1 MWKKS
6 EDLHPKLLKCLHLG
20 SLCLSAASWLRGSRP
35 QGYLRIQGG
44 DWRSIH
50 HIWVPNCAKEERKK
64 EGSMNILLAESP
76 SLQQSFQESH
86 MYPLCCSVAK
96 SCPTLCD
103 PMDCST
109 PGFPVLHYFPEFAQI
124 HLHWVNDGIQR
135 ELASYKCFRTRW
147 KCFGSVFQERK
158 VMGVWDH

>member
-20 SLCLSAASWLRGSRP
+20 SLCLSAALWLRGSRP

-109 PGFPVLHYFPEFAQI
+109 PGFPVLHYLPELLKLMCLESVMPSN
-124 HLHWVNDGIQR
+124 HLILCHP
-135 ELASYKCFRTRW
+135 LLLP
-147 KCFGSVFQERK
+147 SVFPSIRVFPK
-158 VMGVWDH
+158 KSAVHIR